1 MYENASHNNKTRWL
15 VFFTLDT
22 QTYIRYNCRYRT
34 NVLIFAKRFIVLAV
48 HGLQKIRMCI
58 ICISENN
65 IWYIQTH
72 RFRNPLCENLIV
84 SRGYWLEA
92 TRVICFRFYFC
103 YDFLD
108 FGCDF
113 VENMKFPWVVLRLYV
128 FFASLRKSWEKW
140 VDGEI

>member
-22 QTYIRYNCRYRT
+22 QTYIRYNCKYRT

-65 IWYIQTH
+65 I
-72 RFRNPLCENLIV
+72 
-84 SRGYWLEA
+84 
-92 TRVICFRFYFC
+92 
-103 YDFLD
+103 
-108 FGCDF
+108 
-113 VENMKFPWVVLRLYV
+113 
-128 FFASLRKSWEKW
+128 
-140 VDGEI
+140 